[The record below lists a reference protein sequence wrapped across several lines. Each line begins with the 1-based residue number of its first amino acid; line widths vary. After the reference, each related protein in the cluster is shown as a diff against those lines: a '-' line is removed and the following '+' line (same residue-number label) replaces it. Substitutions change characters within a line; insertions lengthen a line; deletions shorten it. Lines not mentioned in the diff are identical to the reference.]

1 MPFISS
7 TASTLVSKGGG
18 NGGYLSA
25 TKLGDGESMR
35 LAILSQEPLES
46 WTVWGENG
54 DQKKPFR
61 FISEPTQDEIEQ
73 ELGEFVQRKNYEGT
87 DLEKPKFS
95 VTVFVWSYAEEKVMV
110 WEIAQRTLI
119 KELDKI
125 TQTEDYADIW
135 SWDLVV
141 SRSGLKKNTEYSI
154 LPAPQKAAL
163 KSQIQEAWEKAQE
176 EGYSLQRLLVGGN
189 PFSDK

>member
-176 EGYSLQRLLVGGN
+176 DGYSLQRLLVGGN

>member
-1 MPFISS
+1 MPFISA
-7 TASTLVSKGGG
+7 TASTLVNKGGG

-35 LAILSQEPLES
+35 LAILSREPLES

-61 FISEPTQDEIEQ
+61 FISEPTQEEIAQ
-73 ELGEFVQRKNYEGT
+73 ELGEFKQRNNYEGT
-87 DLEKPKFS
+87 DIEKPKFS

-125 TQTEDYADIW
+125 TQTEDYQDIW
-135 SWDLVV
+135 SWDIVV
-141 SRSGLKKNTEYSI
+141 SRTGTKKATEYGI
-154 LPAPQKAAL
+154 LPAPQKDAL
-163 KSQIQEAWEKAQE
+163 KPQIEEAWAKAQA
-176 EGYSLQRLLVGGN
+176 EGYDLNQLLVGGS
-189 PFSDK
+189 PFGQS